1 MERGIA
7 SAGRDRKT
15 GEQHFP
21 ELELVRLTIPRRV
34 YTQSHMDYVAE
45 KIIELHE
52 ARDKI
57 HGLEIAWEPA
67 AGTLRFF
74 LMRFSPIG
82 GTLIT

>member
-15 GEQHFP
+15 GKQHAP

-34 YTQSHMDYVAE
+34 YTQSHMDYVAD

-52 ARDKI
+52 MRDRI
-57 HGLEIAWEPA
+57 GGLEITWEPA
-67 AGTLRFF
+67 AGSLRFF
-74 LMRFSPIG
+74 LMRFSPRG
-82 GTLIT
+82 GKLIR